1 MKATLYSLLMLS
13 LLPIAVSGVAVIQ
26 TSDGSVEAEPNASPE
41 QANEV
46 KDSAVKE
53 KIAWGKETDGLVA
66 NLRAL
71 TTTVKPGEPI
81 EFEIRVKNVSKKD
94 IGLLGAGKPSPAAWL
109 FSFGQWVWTPPV
121 PSLPITPL
129 KPGDTATVRC
139 LVATT
144 LDSLTAEQ
152 KRRLLGS
159 RNLPGVGPFHNVNNK
174 KESVRLPEGV
184 YRVRAVSWFIN
195 ARNQKVLV
203 ETNTIDVRIDDDK
216 PDK

>member
-81 EFEIRVKNVSKKD
+81 EFEVRVKNVSKKD
-94 IGLLGAGKPSPAAWL
+94 VHLYSGRAGEKTSPCTWSFRFNQWRWVSPQLSLAA
-109 FSFGQWVWTPPV
+109 V
-121 PSLPITPL
+121 PL
-129 KPGDTATVRC
+129 KPGETTSVRC
-139 LVATT
+139 VV
-144 LDSLTAEQ
+144 TAEHK
-152 KRRLLGS
+152 KRHLS
-159 RNLPGVGPFHNVNNK
+159 DVPFRNVNNK

-184 YRVRAVSWFIN
+184 YRVRAVSSFIN
-195 ARNQKVLV
+195 ARNQNVLV
-203 ETNTIDVRIDDDK
+203 ETNTIDVRIDDDGIFE
-216 PDK
+216 

>member
-81 EFEIRVKNVSKKD
+81 EFEVRVKNVSKKD
-94 IGLLGAGKPSPAAWL
+94 VHLYSGRAGEKTSPCTWSFRFMKKGIDQWRWAPPLLSLAA
-109 FSFGQWVWTPPV
+109 V
-121 PSLPITPL
+121 PL
-129 KPGDTATVRC
+129 KPGETTSARC
-139 LVATT
+139 VV
-144 LDSLTAEQ
+144 TAEH
-152 KRRLLGS
+152 KYVHFR
-159 RNLPGVGPFHNVNNK
+159 NVNNK

-203 ETNTIDVRIDDDK
+203 ETNTIDVRIDDDTTEK
-216 PDK
+216 

>member
-26 TSDGSVEAEPNASPE
+26 TSDGSVEAEPNASLA

-46 KDSAVKE
+46 KGSAVKE

-94 IGLLGAGKPSPAAWL
+94 IRLLGHLKPSPAAWV
-109 FSFGQWVWTPPV
+109 FYFGQWEWNPPI
-121 PSLPITPL
+121 PSLPSTPL

-159 RNLPGVGPFHNVNNK
+159 RNLPGVGPFRNVNNK

-184 YRVRAVSWFIN
+184 YRVRAVSSFIN

-203 ETNTIDVRIDDDK
+203 ETNTIDVRIDDD
-216 PDK
+216 

>member
-71 TTTVKPGEPI
+71 TITVKPGEPI
-81 EFEIRVKNVSKKD
+81 EFEVRVKNVSKKD
-94 IGLLGAGKPSPAAWL
+94 VHLYSGRAGEKTSPCTWSFRFNQWRWVSPQLSLAA
-109 FSFGQWVWTPPV
+109 V
-121 PSLPITPL
+121 PL
-129 KPGDTATVRC
+129 KPGETTSARC
-139 LVATT
+139 VV
-144 LDSLTAEQ
+144 TAEH
-152 KRRLLGS
+152 KYVHFR
-159 RNLPGVGPFHNVNNK
+159 NVNNK

-184 YRVRAVSWFIN
+184 YRVRAVSSFIN

>member
-46 KDSAVKE
+46 KYSAVKE

-81 EFEIRVKNVSKKD
+81 EFEVRVKNVSKKD
-94 IGLLGAGKPSPAAWL
+94 VHLYSGRAGEKTSPCTWSFRFNQWRWVSPQLSLAA
-109 FSFGQWVWTPPV
+109 V
-121 PSLPITPL
+121 PL
-129 KPGDTATVRC
+129 KPGETTSARC
-139 LVATT
+139 VV
-144 LDSLTAEQ
+144 TAEQ
-152 KRRLLGS
+152 KDVSFR
-159 RNLPGVGPFHNVNNK
+159 NVNNK

-184 YRVRAVSWFIN
+184 YRVRAVSSFIN

>member
-53 KIAWGKETDGLVA
+53 KIAWGKETDGLVT

-81 EFEIRVKNVSKKD
+81 VFEVRVKNVSKKD
-94 IGLLGAGKPSPAAWL
+94 VHLYSGRAGEKTSPC
-109 FSFGQWVWTPPV
+109 T
-121 PSLPITPL
+121 
-129 KPGDTATVRC
+129 
-139 LVATT
+139 
-144 LDSLTAEQ
+144 
-152 KRRLLGS
+152 
-159 RNLPGVGPFHNVNNK
+159 
-174 KESVRLPEGV
+174 
-184 YRVRAVSWFIN
+184 
-195 ARNQKVLV
+195 
-203 ETNTIDVRIDDDK
+203 
-216 PDK
+216 

>member
-26 TSDGSVEAEPNASPE
+26 TSNGSVEVEPNASPE

-94 IGLLGAGKPSPAAWL
+94 IRLLGHLKPSPAAWL

-121 PSLPITPL
+121 PSLPSTPL

-184 YRVRAVSWFIN
+184 YRVRAVSRSLH
-195 ARNQKVLV
+195 ARDQFV

>member
-1 MKATLYSLLMLS
+1 MGLKATLYSLLTLS

-26 TSDGSVEAEPNASPE
+26 TSDGSVEAEPNDSLA

-46 KDSAVKE
+46 KGSAVKE

-81 EFEIRVKNVSKKD
+81 EFEVRVKNVSKKD
-94 IGLLGAGKPSPAAWL
+94 VHLYSGRAGEKTSPCTWSFRFNQWRWVSPQLSLAA
-109 FSFGQWVWTPPV
+109 V
-121 PSLPITPL
+121 PL
-129 KPGDTATVRC
+129 KPGETTSARC
-139 LVATT
+139 VV
-144 LDSLTAEQ
+144 TAEH
-152 KRRLLGS
+152 KD
-159 RNLPGVGPFHNVNNK
+159 VPFRNVNNK

-184 YRVRAVSWFIN
+184 YRVRAVSSFIN

>member
-71 TTTVKPGEPI
+71 TTTAKPGEPI
-81 EFEIRVKNVSKKD
+81 EFEVRVKNVSKKD
-94 IGLLGAGKPSPAAWL
+94 VHLYSGRAREKTSPCTWSFRFNQWRWVSPQLSLAA
-109 FSFGQWVWTPPV
+109 V
-121 PSLPITPL
+121 PL
-129 KPGDTATVRC
+129 KPGETTSARC
-139 LVATT
+139 VV
-144 LDSLTAEQ
+144 TAEH
-152 KRRLLGS
+152 KY
-159 RNLPGVGPFHNVNNK
+159 VPFRNVNNK

-184 YRVRAVSWFIN
+184 YRVRAVSSFIN

-203 ETNTIDVRIDDDK
+203 ETNTIDVRIDDD
-216 PDK
+216 

>member
-26 TSDGSVEAEPNASPE
+26 QTSDGSVEAEPNALPE

-81 EFEIRVKNVSKKD
+81 EFEVRVKNVSKKD
-94 IGLLGAGKPSPAAWL
+94 VHLYSGRAGEKTSPCTWSFRFNQWRWVSPQLSLAA
-109 FSFGQWVWTPPV
+109 V
-121 PSLPITPL
+121 PL
-129 KPGDTATVRC
+129 KPGE
-139 LVATT
+139 TT
-144 LDSLTAEQ
+144 SVPCVVTAEH
-152 KRRLLGS
+152 KY
-159 RNLPGVGPFHNVNNK
+159 VPFRNVNNK

-184 YRVRAVSWFIN
+184 YRVRAVSSFIN

-203 ETNTIDVRIDDDK
+203 ETNTIDVRIDDDTTEK
-216 PDK
+216 

>member
-1 MKATLYSLLMLS
+1 MKATLYSLLTLS

-26 TSDGSVEAEPNASPE
+26 TSDGSLEAKPNASPV

-71 TTTVKPGEPI
+71 TTTAKPGEPI
-81 EFEIRVKNVSKKD
+81 EFEVRVKNVSKKD
-94 IGLLGAGKPSPAAWL
+94 VHLYSGRAGEKTSPCTWSFRFNHWRWVSPQLSLAA
-109 FSFGQWVWTPPV
+109 V
-121 PSLPITPL
+121 PL
-129 KPGDTATVRC
+129 KPGETTSARCVVTAISDVPF
-139 LVATT
+139 
-144 LDSLTAEQ
+144 
-152 KRRLLGS
+152 
-159 RNLPGVGPFHNVNNK
+159 RNLNNK

-184 YRVRAVSWFIN
+184 YRVRAVSSFIN

-203 ETNTIDVRIDDDK
+203 ETNTIDVRIDDDGVFE
-216 PDK
+216 

>member
-13 LLPIAVSGVAVIQ
+13 FLPIAVSGVAVIQ
-26 TSDGSVEAEPNASPE
+26 TSDGSVEAEPNDSLV
-41 QANEV
+41 QANEF

-81 EFEIRVKNVSKKD
+81 EFEVRVKNVSKKD
-94 IGLLGAGKPSPAAWL
+94 VHLYSGRAGEKTSPCTWSFRFNQWRWVSPQLSLAA
-109 FSFGQWVWTPPV
+109 V
-121 PSLPITPL
+121 PL
-129 KPGDTATVRC
+129 KPGETTSARC
-139 LVATT
+139 VV
-144 LDSLTAEQ
+144 TAEH
-152 KRRLLGS
+152 KY
-159 RNLPGVGPFHNVNNK
+159 VPFRNVNNK

-184 YRVRAVSWFIN
+184 YRVRAVSRFLH
-195 ARNQKVLV
+195 ARDQFV

>member
-81 EFEIRVKNVSKKD
+81 EFEVRVKNVSKKD
-94 IGLLGAGKPSPAAWL
+94 VHLYSGRAGEKTSPCTWSFRFNQWRWVSPQLSLAA
-109 FSFGQWVWTPPV
+109 V
-121 PSLPITPL
+121 PL
-129 KPGDTATVRC
+129 KPGETTSARC
-139 LVATT
+139 VV
-144 LDSLTAEQ
+144 TAEH
-152 KRRLLGS
+152 KYVHFR
-159 RNLPGVGPFHNVNNK
+159 NVNNK

-184 YRVRAVSWFIN
+184 YRVRAVSSFIN

>member
-81 EFEIRVKNVSKKD
+81 EFEVRVKNVSKKD
-94 IGLLGAGKPSPAAWL
+94 VHLYSGRAGEKTSPCTWWFRFNQWRWVSPQLSLAA
-109 FSFGQWVWTPPV
+109 V
-121 PSLPITPL
+121 PL
-129 KPGDTATVRC
+129 KPGETTSARC
-139 LVATT
+139 VV
-144 LDSLTAEQ
+144 TAEH
-152 KRRLLGS
+152 KD
-159 RNLPGVGPFHNVNNK
+159 VPFRNVNNK

-184 YRVRAVSWFIN
+184 YRVRAVSSFIN